1 MLSYTFPYK
10 FSKSQNGDRRLGFEE
25 SVFGF

>member
-10 FSKSQNGDRRLGFEE
+10 FSKSQNEARRLGFEE
-25 SVFGF
+25 SIFEF

>member
-10 FSKSQNGDRRLGFEE
+10 FSKSQNEARRSGFEE

>member
-10 FSKSQNGDRRLGFEE
+10 FSKSQNEARRSDFEE
-25 SVFGF
+25 SIFEF

>member
-1 MLSYTFPYK
+1 MLSYTVPYK
-10 FSKSQNGDRRLGFEE
+10 FSKSQNGDRRSGFEE